1 MGEQPISCMHS
12 KEFISPHSLPIKYAG
27 ISTCFRK
34 EAGSHGKDAWGIF
47 RVHQFDK
54 VEQFVYCA
62 PSESWAFHEEM
73 LATAESFYTSLGIPY
88 RVVSIVSGHLNN
100 AAAAKY
106 DLEGWFPTLERYR
119 ELVSA
124 SNCTDYQSIA
134 METRFG
140 TTGKGKTRDTR
151 EAAQKEY
158 VHMLNA
164 TLVATTRTICAIL
177 ENHQTDDGV
186 VVPEVLRPFM
196 GGMDFIPFV
205 RAPPKN
211 KDKVRQDAKKQQ
223 GKGKGKNKN
232 KNQKEKPK
240 PKPKQ

>member
-1 MGEQPISCMHS
+1 MG
-12 KEFISPHSLPIKYAG
+12 G

-34 EAGSHGKDAWGIF
+34 EAGSHGRDAWGIF

-54 VEQFVYCA
+54 IEQFVYCA
-62 PSESWAFHEEM
+62 PSESWKFHEEM
-73 LATAESFYTSLGIPY
+73 LSTAEAFYTSLGIPY

-100 AAAAKY
+100 AAAKKY

-124 SNCTDYQSIA
+124 SNCTDYQAIA

-140 TTGKGKTRDTR
+140 RSEKSAKWRTGEVATK
-151 EAAQKEY
+151 QY

-164 TLVATTRTICAIL
+164 TLVVTTRTICAIL

-186 VVPEVLRPFM
+186 VVPEVLRPYM

-205 RAPPKN
+205 RGPPKN
-211 KDKVRQDAKKQQ
+211 KEKEKREAAAKKQARA
-223 GKGKGKNKN
+223 
-232 KNQKEKPK
+232 KERIRIRIIKDRSRRRRATNNMF
-240 PKPKQ
+240 